1 MSLMWKI
8 LVKHS
13 DIKFHNNYK
22 ETVSNTEL
30 NMTFW
35 NRFSCKKKKLTCGKE
50 TSEVK
55 MIR

>member
-22 ETVSNTEL
+22 ETISNTEL

-35 NRFSCKKKKLTCGKE
+35 NRFSCKKKNLTCGKE